1 MIDHATKLRELDPDN
16 LYGSD
21 WDIILAAADGIETS
35 QAKIDRLLDLIQGLR
50 LQLQRQRRMT

>member
-35 QAKIDRLLDLIQGLR
+35 QAKIDRLLDLIQGLQ